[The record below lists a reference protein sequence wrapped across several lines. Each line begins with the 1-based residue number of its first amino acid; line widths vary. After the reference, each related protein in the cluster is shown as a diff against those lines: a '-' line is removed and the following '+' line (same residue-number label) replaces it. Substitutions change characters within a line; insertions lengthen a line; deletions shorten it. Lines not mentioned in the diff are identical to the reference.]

1 MTTPAERRAQ
11 FRQLHESGC
20 FVIPN
25 FWDVGSAKMLQ
36 SLGFKAIA
44 SSSAGFAWTLGQ
56 MDNEVTLEAK
66 LAHLAAVCAATDAPV
81 NADFEN
87 GFADAPEAVA
97 ANVRLALQA
106 GVAGLSIE
114 DMIRNSER
122 ALYDTP
128 LAVARI
134 AAARAACDAEG
145 SGAVLVARAE
155 GVLTGGMTVP
165 QAIDRAVA
173 LAEAGAD
180 CLFIPGLRA
189 PDDIAAAVRAVAPKP
204 LSVLMMTPGG
214 TLAQFAD
221 LGVRRISVGGSL
233 ARAAWGGFLTAAREI
248 AEHGTFEALGGGA
261 CGGEIKALLTSPT
274 PIPPL

>member
-1 MTTPAERRAQ
+1 MTTPREKRAQ
-11 FRQLHESGC
+11 FRRLHENGC
-20 FVIPN
+20 FVMPN

-44 SSSAGFAWTLGQ
+44 SSSAGFAWTMGR
-56 MDNEVTLEAK
+56 MDNEVTLEEK

-87 GFADAPEAVA
+87 GFADAPDDVAV
-97 ANVRLALQA
+97 NVRRALDA

-114 DMIRNSER
+114 DMIRSSER

-128 LAVARI
+128 MAVARI

-145 SGAVLVARAE
+145 SGGLLVARAE
-155 GVLTGGMTVP
+155 GLLTGGMTV
-165 QAIDRAVA
+165 AEATGRAVA

-214 TLAQFAD
+214 SVAHFAD

-233 ARAAWGGFLTAAREI
+233 ARAAWGGFLGAAREI
-248 AEHGTFEALGGGA
+248 AEHGTFEALGSGASGGD
-261 CGGEIKALLTSPT
+261 IKALLKPT
-274 PIPPL
+274 A

>member
-1 MTTPAERRAQ
+1 MPTPREKRAQ
-11 FRQLHESGC
+11 FRRLHDSGC

-25 FWDVGSAKMLQ
+25 FWDAGSARMLQ

-56 MDNEVTLEAK
+56 MDKEVTLEAK
-66 LAHLAAVCAATDAPV
+66 LAHLAAVCAAADAPV

-87 GFADAPEAVA
+87 GFADAPEDVA
-97 ANVRLALQA
+97 INVRRALDA

-114 DMIRNSER
+114 DMIRSSER

-128 LAVARI
+128 LAIARI
-134 AAARAACDAEG
+134 TAARAACDADG

-155 GVLTGGMTVP
+155 GVLTGGMTVS

-173 LAEAGAD
+173 LADAGAD

-189 PDDIAAAVRAVAPKP
+189 PDDISAAVRAVAPRP

-214 TLAQFAD
+214 TVAQFAD

-248 AEHGTFEALGGGA
+248 AEQGTFEALGAGA
-261 CGGEIKALLTSPT
+261 SSGEIKALLKRP
-274 PIPPL
+274 

>member
-1 MTTPAERRAQ
+1 MTTPAEKRAE
-11 FRQLHESGC
+11 FRQLHKSGC

-25 FWDVGSAKMLQ
+25 FWDAGSARMLQ
-36 SLGFKAIA
+36 TLGFAAIA

-66 LAHLAAVCAATDAPV
+66 LAHLAAVCAATDIPV

-87 GFADAPEAVA
+87 GFADAPEDVA
-97 ANVRLALQA
+97 ANVGRALAA

-114 DMIRNSER
+114 DMIRGPER
-122 ALYDTP
+122 ALYDTSM
-128 LAVARI
+128 AVARI

-145 SGAVLVARAE
+145 SGGVLVARAE
-155 GVLTGGMTVP
+155 GLLTGGMTLV

-173 LAEAGAD
+173 LAQAGAD

-233 ARAAWGGFLTAAREI
+233 ARAAWGGFLGAAREI
-248 AEHGTFEALGGGA
+248 ADHGSFEALGAGA
-261 CGGEIKALLTSPT
+261 SGGEIKALLTPAM
-274 PIPPL
+274 